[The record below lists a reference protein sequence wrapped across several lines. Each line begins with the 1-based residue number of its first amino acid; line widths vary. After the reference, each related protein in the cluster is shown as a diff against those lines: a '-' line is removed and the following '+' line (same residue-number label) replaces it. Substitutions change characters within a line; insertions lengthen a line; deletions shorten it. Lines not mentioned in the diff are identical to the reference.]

1 MNCRAARSNPPPGPA
16 VKLATLAGRRGP
28 RRRRRGGAVA
38 PFVSKERNLGRTVC
52 LGKGCEWRTSPSN
65 QLGSYAETAWLG
77 RGWRSLARARA
88 RGYVSQCAA
97 VANSHDSCAHDTS
110 VCRGGGGG
118 GGEKLAYGQSQSVT
132 FGLEFTL
139 GSDAHTDELVR
150 TAERRRRV

>member
-1 MNCRAARSNPPPGPA
+1 MNCRTARSNPPPGPA
-16 VKLATLAGRRGP
+16 VKLATLAGRR
-28 RRRRRGGAVA
+28 RRVGAVA
-38 PFVSKERNLGRTVC
+38 LFVSKERNLGRTVC

-77 RGWRSLARARA
+77 LGWRSLARARV

-110 VCRGGGGG
+110 VYRGG
-118 GGEKLAYGQSQSVT
+118 GGEKLAYGQSQCVT

-150 TAERRRRV
+150 IAECRRRV